1 MAGYYKNPEATQES
15 FAGGWFHTGD
25 IGVQH
30 PDGYIQLMDRLK
42 DIIISGGEN
51 ISSIEVEGVLHGHPA
66 VSDAAVIGVA
76 DERWGERPVAY
87 VVVNDS
93 VTSNDLREH
102 CRTELAGFKVP
113 DAFHLIDEL
122 PRSSTGKI
130 RKTELRDL
138 AD

>member
-1 MAGYYKNPEATQES
+1 
-15 FAGGWFHTGD
+15 
-25 IGVQH
+25 
-30 PDGYIQLMDRLK
+30 MDRLK

-51 ISSIEVEGVLHGHPA
+51 ISSIEVEGVLHSHPA
-66 VSDAAVIGVA
+66 VADAAVIGIA

-87 VVVNDS
+87 VVVDREVS
-93 VTSNDLREH
+93 SDALREH
-102 CRTELAGFKVP
+102 CRASLAGFKVP
-113 DAFHLIDEL
+113 DAFHVISEL